1 MTGAEAPIH
10 PLSGIRVVE
19 YGDELAEYCG
29 LVLAGLGAAVVKVEP
44 PGGSPTRRIGPFYE
58 DVPDPERSL
67 FFWNYNRGKRS
78 IVADLGAEED
88 RATMLALLAQSD
100 VFLDSTP
107 PGWLS
112 ELGLGPDALLERF
125 PELVVA
131 RVTPFGEEGPWAGY
145 TGSDLVHL
153 ALGGPM
159 MNCGYSPQPDGSYDL
174 PPIAPQAWHAYHI
187 AGEQTVMGILGALV
201 FRGQTGRGQVLT
213 CAVHEAVSKNTEL
226 DVMNWVMRRAVLHRQ
241 TCAHAMEE
249 VSPGSNL
256 AYTKDGRWFMTS
268 LIGAR
273 DRSNL
278 VAFLER
284 YGMSADLVD
293 SGPALGVARSI
304 PGSGTGGTDTALHTQ
319 DVLQRFMRRFTYETL
334 PWREM
339 QDAGII
345 CVPVRRPGESIDDDH
360 WIRRDTL
367 CEVEHPELHRS
378 FMYVT
383 GKWRSSET
391 TWALGRRAPLLDE
404 DRQPVLEE
412 LPGGEPDA
420 IAHQAGLAV
429 STWHRDR
436 KSPRGR
442 PAALDGIRVLDFTWF
457 LASAGGT
464 RFLSALGAECIKVE
478 WATHPDTR
486 MGAMA
491 PVGGRERSAAGRQ
504 PTDRCH
510 RPGHGRPVQQQ
521 ERREARLSLNVTHPA
536 GIEIARRLVAISDV
550 VAEGFSPGVMERWGL
565 GYNDLRAIRPDIIYA
580 QQSGMGSFGTYGRFR
595 AVGPIAAALAGTSE
609 MSGLPSPA
617 LPAGWGY
624 SYLDW
629 IGAYSFAVA
638 MLSALYYRDRTGR
651 GQWVDASQCEAGI
664 LSGRSSRS
672 RPVGERKG
680 VDQVWKPVAVQAGRA
695 PRRLSLRRRG
705 PMGCHRL
712 LLRAGLGRPGFRR
725 RARRMARQSPI
736 REPL

>member
-249 VSPGSNL
+249 VSPGRIWL
-256 AYTKDGRWFMTS
+256 T
-268 LIGAR
+268 
-273 DRSNL
+273 
-278 VAFLER
+278 
-284 YGMSADLVD
+284 
-293 SGPALGVARSI
+293 
-304 PGSGTGGTDTALHTQ
+304 
-319 DVLQRFMRRFTYETL
+319 
-334 PWREM
+334 
-339 QDAGII
+339 
-345 CVPVRRPGESIDDDH
+345 
-360 WIRRDTL
+360 
-367 CEVEHPELHRS
+367 
-378 FMYVT
+378 
-383 GKWRSSET
+383 
-391 TWALGRRAPLLDE
+391 
-404 DRQPVLEE
+404 
-412 LPGGEPDA
+412 
-420 IAHQAGLAV
+420 
-429 STWHRDR
+429 
-436 KSPRGR
+436 PR
-442 PAALDGIRVLDFTWF
+442 T
-457 LASAGGT
+457 
-464 RFLSALGAECIKVE
+464 
-478 WATHPDTR
+478 
-486 MGAMA
+486 
-491 PVGGRERSAAGRQ
+491 
-504 PTDRCH
+504 
-510 RPGHGRPVQQQ
+510 
-521 ERREARLSLNVTHPA
+521 
-536 GIEIARRLVAISDV
+536 
-550 VAEGFSPGVMERWGL
+550 
-565 GYNDLRAIRPDIIYA
+565 
-580 QQSGMGSFGTYGRFR
+580 
-595 AVGPIAAALAGTSE
+595 AVGS
-609 MSGLPSPA
+609 
-617 LPAGWGY
+617 
-624 SYLDW
+624 
-629 IGAYSFAVA
+629 
-638 MLSALYYRDRTGR
+638 
-651 GQWVDASQCEAGI
+651 
-664 LSGRSSRS
+664 
-672 RPVGERKG
+672 
-680 VDQVWKPVAVQAGRA
+680 
-695 PRRLSLRRRG
+695 
-705 PMGCHRL
+705 
-712 LLRAGLGRPGFRR
+712 
-725 RARRMARQSPI
+725 
-736 REPL
+736 